1 LSRGTH
7 KKCDD
12 LPSLSLRHEVNVVHN
27 NERPA
32 RLQRCED
39 GFASEVIVAARS
51 EAKAEEAAADDAE
64 EVSEAAD
71 ASGAA
76 VGDVARRP
84 YGHVDFVA
92 L

>member
-1 LSRGTH
+1 M
-7 KKCDD
+7 
-12 LPSLSLRHEVNVVHN
+12 
-27 NERPA
+27 
-32 RLQRCED
+32 
-39 GFASEVIVAARS
+39 AARS